1 MRPVGVYVHI
11 PFCIKKCK
19 YCDFASY
26 PIAQQNVPAYF
37 DALIGTALPSAA
49 ELLTTTARA
58 AETIYIGGGTPTA
71 VARSH
76 LTELLTSCLKMLPI
90 SADVEV
96 TVESNPGTVDTRYIS
111 EILACGGRRISVGA
125 QSFNDKVLR
134 FLGRI
139 HSADQAR
146 SCIENVR
153 AMGCRNINIDLI
165 YGTPGESLDELMRS
179 VETAVSLAPE
189 HISVYGLSIPE
200 GTTLH
205 KSLKAGQFA
214 LPSPDQQRQ
223 MYETIRDSLHAAG
236 FLQYEVSSWAKPG
249 FECRHN
255 LNYWRRGEYIGLGC
269 AASSYLDGVR
279 RKNVDNVAEYI
290 ERVAN
295 GGSAVCEAERLSGEE
310 RVEEAIMLGLR
321 LREGI
326 SLSKLRRDEGID
338 LKKARQDELQK
349 LTNAKLINIQ
359 NDVLRLTDD
368 GVLVADE
375 IIAWLA

>member
-1 MRPVGVYVHI
+1 MKPVGVYVHT
-11 PFCIKKCK
+11 PFCIRKCK
-19 YCDFASY
+19 YCDFVSF

-37 DALIGTALPSAA
+37 DALIGTALPSTA
-49 ELLTTTARA
+49 ELLTSKRRIV
-58 AETIYIGGGTPTA
+58 ETIYIGGGTPTA
-71 VARSH
+71 VAQAH
-76 LTELLTSCLKMLPI
+76 LTKLLASCLNMLPM

-96 TVESNPGTVDTRYIS
+96 TVEMNPGTVDTRYIS
-111 EILACGGRRISVGA
+111 EILACGGRRISIGV
-125 QSFNDKVLR
+125 QSFNDRVLR

-139 HSADQAR
+139 HGADQAR
-146 SCIENVR
+146 NCIENVR

-179 VETAVSLAPE
+179 LETAVSLAPE

-205 KSLKAGQFA
+205 KNLKAGEFA

-223 MYETIRDSLHAAG
+223 TYETIRDVLHAAG
-236 FLQYEVSSWAKPG
+236 YVQYEVSSWAKPG

-279 RKNVDNVAEYI
+279 RKNVDNVAEYV
-290 ERVAN
+290 ERMAN
-295 GGSAVCEAERLSGEE
+295 GGSAVGEAERLSVEE

-326 SLSKLRRDEGID
+326 SLSKLRRDEGIS
-338 LKKARQDELQK
+338 LKQTRQNQIQK

-359 NDVLRLTDD
+359 NDILKLTGD

-375 IIAWLA
+375 VIAWLA